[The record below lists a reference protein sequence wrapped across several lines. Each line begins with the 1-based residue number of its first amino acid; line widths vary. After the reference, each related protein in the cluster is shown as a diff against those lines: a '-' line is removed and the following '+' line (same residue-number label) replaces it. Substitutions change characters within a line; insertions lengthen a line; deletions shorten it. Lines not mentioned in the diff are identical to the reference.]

1 MKSPI
6 YKLVSIFQDEYIERD
21 YEFAGLQ
28 RFGRASLVALAA
40 ASLCYSAPDPALA
53 LQVCLQL
60 KKFLLVRLDG

>member
-1 MKSPI
+1 MFFWGAQ
-6 YKLVSIFQDEYIERD
+6 VEYTERD

-53 LQVCLQL
+53 FRVCAGYAL
-60 KKFLLVRLDG
+60 FYNVTRLSYDYFPM